1 MIRMAISGTGAIAE
15 RAHIPAL
22 QSVAGIEI
30 VALQS
35 RTAEK
40 AQRVAARLWRSG
52 VTPPAIYTD
61 FAQMLRRER
70 PDAVGI
76 FTPNYL
82 HCDYALQAFAC
93 GAHVLCEK
101 PMAPTA
107 PAAQRM
113 VDAAT
118 RASRVLMI
126 AMQRRYGGFE
136 AAVQRALR
144 TGAIGTPNFIRA
156 RLSHG
161 GPEGWAPGQ
170 GWFVDP
176 KQAGGGAA
184 LDLGVHV
191 VDLALWYLGE
201 IASVSGCTATIS
213 KPIDVDDTAV
223 MLLRFR
229 SGALGVIEA
238 SWASQPG
245 LSGLEIYAS
254 AGRVI
259 MGYPRNELS
268 VVRADGTAVPGYSG
282 EELAALFDA
291 RDPLA
296 PFRALAQNFAD
307 AIDGRAVPTPNGLD
321 GLRAVEVIDACYRS
335 SRSGRHIDLLLEGT

>member
-1 MIRMAISGTGAIAE
+1 VIRMAISGTGAIAE

-22 QSVAGIEI
+22 QSIASVEI

-35 RTAEK
+35 RTTEK
-40 AQRVAARLWRSG
+40 AQRVATRRWRSG
-52 VTPPAIYTD
+52 ATPPAIYTD
-61 FAQMLRRER
+61 FTEMLDRER
-70 PDAVGI
+70 PDVVGI

-82 HCDYALQAFAC
+82 HCEYALQAIAF

-107 PAAQRM
+107 VAAHRM
-113 VDAAT
+113 VDAAA
-118 RASRVLMI
+118 RARRVLMVT
-126 AMQRRYGGFE
+126 MQRRYGGFE
-136 AAVQRALR
+136 AAVKRALR

-170 GWFVDP
+170 RWFVDP
-176 KQAGGGAA
+176 QQAGGGAA
-184 LDLGVHV
+184 LDLGFHA

-201 IASVSGCTATIS
+201 IASVSGYTATTS

-229 SGALGVIEA
+229 SGALGVVEA
-238 SWASQPG
+238 SWASQPA

-254 AGRVI
+254 AGRVM

-268 VVRADGTAVPGYSG
+268 IVRADGTPVPGYAR
-282 EELAALFDA
+282 EELAAQFDA
-291 RDPLA
+291 RDLLA
-296 PFRALAQNFAD
+296 PLRALAQNFAD
-307 AIDGRAVPTPNGLD
+307 AVEGRAVPTPDGLD

-335 SRSGRHIDLLLEGT
+335 SRSGRHVDLPLEGT